1 MWIPVAETTNKKLI
15 SEMIP
20 RKENETDELETKK
33 TDGKD
38 DDENGTEK
46 KKKNEQENEKV
57 SCCSRAILLRKNWI
71 KQELKQ
77 GIGNKKFMVAGI
89 ELILG

>member
-1 MWIPVAETTNKKLI
+1 MWIPVAKTTNKKFI
-15 SEMIP
+15 SEMIS

-46 KKKNEQENEKV
+46 KKNEKGNEKV
-57 SCCSRAILLRKNWI
+57 SCCSRAILLR
-71 KQELKQ
+71 
-77 GIGNKKFMVAGI
+77 
-89 ELILG
+89 

>member
-1 MWIPVAETTNKKLI
+1 MWIPVAKTTNKKFI
-15 SEMIP
+15 SEMIS

-46 KKKNEQENEKV
+46 KK
-57 SCCSRAILLRKNWI
+57 RKR
-71 KQELKQ
+71 KRKSVVLFARDPPAVK
-77 GIGNKKFMVAGI
+77 
-89 ELILG
+89 LD

>member
-1 MWIPVAETTNKKLI
+1 MTMWMPVAKTTNKKRI
-15 SEMIP
+15 SEMIS

-46 KKKNEQENEKV
+46 KKRIGKRKSV
-57 SCCSRAILLRKNWI
+57 VLLARDPPAE
-71 KQELKQ
+71 ELD
-77 GIGNKKFMVAGI
+77 
-89 ELILG
+89 